1 MSVAKKSAAKRPVA
15 MVTGAGRGIGR
26 AIVLE
31 LARRGFDVAGLDIL
45 YDPADRKKG
54 LFEVKA
60 GVERL
65 GRRFLPVACD
75 IAAIAGHDRAVEAVL
90 EAFGRVDVLVNNA
103 GVGPE
108 KRLDIL
114 ETTPASYDRVMGVNA
129 RGAFFLTQ
137 NMARRMAAQTA
148 GGAGVPPSVIFITSI
163 SAAVSS
169 PSRPEYCMSK
179 AALSMAATLFADA
192 LAPYGISV
200 FEVRPGVIA
209 TDMTAPVKA
218 RYDRLI
224 AGGLVPQG
232 RWGRP
237 EDVAR
242 AVAAL
247 AGGDFAYSTGAAVE
261 VSGGMNVRRL

>member
-1 MSVAKKSAAKRPVA
+1 MSVAGKSASKRPVA

-26 AIVLE
+26 AIALE
-31 LARRGFDVAGLDIL
+31 LARRGFDVAGLDIV
-45 YDPADRKKG
+45 YEPDDRAKG

-60 GVERL
+60 AVERL

-75 IAAIAGHDRAVEAVL
+75 VAAVAGHGKTVESVF

-103 GVGPE
+103 GVAPE
-108 KRLDIL
+108 KRLGL
-114 ETTPASYDRVMGVNA
+114 LGTTPASYDRVMGVNA

-137 NMARRMAAQTA
+137 AVARRMAAQPA
-148 GGAGVPPSVIFITSI
+148 GRSGVPPSIVFITSV
-163 SAAVSS
+163 SASVSS
-169 PSRPEYCMSK
+169 PARPEYCMSK
-179 AALSMAATLFADA
+179 AALSMAATLFADD

-218 RYDRLI
+218 KYDRMI
-224 AGGLVPQG
+224 ARGLVPQG

-237 EDVAR
+237 EDVGR

-247 AGGDFAYSTGAAVE
+247 AGGDFAYSTGLSVE
-261 VSGGMNVRRL
+261 VSGGMNIRRL